1 LVPEIV
7 RDPLGR
13 KLFLIIIAE
22 RAPREKEGTSTR
34 SLIKSFS
41 FSRVN
46 SEIQKKVNRACSFS
60 AQRSFYH
67 HEIQLSE
74 FSHTFSYSSSPI
86 CSFYARAPCFPKE
99 NAFERKKER
108 KKERSEV
115 KEEDKNEEPFSLKIR
130 KKEQTRES
138 F

>member
-1 LVPEIV
+1 MN
-7 RDPLGR
+7 
-13 KLFLIIIAE
+13 FL
-22 RAPREKEGTSTR
+22 
-34 SLIKSFS
+34 
-41 FSRVN
+41 
-46 SEIQKKVNRACSFS
+46 
-60 AQRSFYH
+60 
-67 HEIQLSE
+67 
-74 FSHTFSYSSSPI
+74 TFTYSSSPI

-99 NAFERKKER
+99 NTFEREERKKER

>member
-1 LVPEIV
+1 
-7 RDPLGR
+7 
-13 KLFLIIIAE
+13 LFLIIIAE

-86 CSFYARAPCFPKE
+86 CSFYARAPCFPKD
-99 NAFERKKER
+99 NTFERKKER

-115 KEEDKNEEPFSLKIR
+115 KEEDKNDAEN
-130 KKEQTRES
+130 KKKRADTREFLTAQS
-138 F
+138 LQIL

>member
-1 LVPEIV
+1 MNVTTI
-7 RDPLGR
+7 
-13 KLFLIIIAE
+13 
-22 RAPREKEGTSTR
+22 
-34 SLIKSFS
+34 
-41 FSRVN
+41 
-46 SEIQKKVNRACSFS
+46 
-60 AQRSFYH
+60 
-67 HEIQLSE
+67 
-74 FSHTFSYSSSPI
+74 SYSSSPI

-99 NAFERKKER
+99 NTFERKKER